1 MTLSDFEFSID
12 EKAYLHDQLNRVA
25 RTFALLPQFLDAT
38 LGAIMSTAYLVCRVV
53 DNIEDCN
60 QPFAWKQA
68 RFNEARLLLH
78 TPDRI
83 EEVLVTWT
91 YLDWI
96 GLNPDETALMQV
108 EKGQMLWEIY
118 GQIPDQ
124 YRKIICRWVNEMA
137 NGMENTLNP
146 AMAPRVIRE
155 GNLLI
160 LSELEDYNT
169 YCYYVAG
176 TVGHLQTELLQAFYH
191 FSDEVID
198 ALRKYSVSFGLGLQ
212 KTNIIKDFLEDLN
225 RGMVYIPYAWLIE
238 IKKRP
243 LSAEGATLNW
253 IKHVLMDVK
262 VVLDEAVEYISSLP
276 YKVKGVRQTT
286 LMCILPA
293 YQTILLAADRSTM
306 LFTHKHHIKISKQ
319 VLAACFE
326 DAISFSADNQ
336 LLKQYRDQMHE
347 KIKVLLG
354 ESQHLSTKPIKPL
367 NV

>member
-1 MTLSDFEFSID
+1 MILLDFEFTVD
-12 EKAYLHDQLNRVA
+12 ERAYLHDQLNRVA
-25 RTFALLPQFLDAT
+25 RTFALLPQFLDMT
-38 LGAIMSTAYLVCRVV
+38 LGSIMTTAYLVCRVV
-53 DNIEDCN
+53 DNIEDCD

-68 RFNEARLLLH
+68 RFNEVRSLLH
-78 TPDRI
+78 TPERK
-83 EEVLVTWT
+83 EEVLGVWT
-91 YLDWI
+91 QLDWL
-96 GLNPDETALMQV
+96 GLTPDETALMRV

-118 GQIPDQ
+118 SQIPDQ
-124 YRKIICRWVNEMA
+124 YRTVICRWANEMA

-146 AMAPRVIRE
+146 AVAPRVISE

-176 TVGHLQTELLQAFYH
+176 TVGHLQTELLQAYYH
-191 FSDEVID
+191 FSDEVFD

-238 IKKRP
+238 IQKSP

-262 VVLDEAVEYISSLP
+262 GVLDEAVEYISSLP
-276 YKVKGVRQTT
+276 YKVRGVRQTT
-286 LMCILPA
+286 LMCLLPA
-293 YQTILLAADRSTM
+293 YQTILLAADRSKM
-306 LFTHKHHIKISKQ
+306 LFTNKHHIKISKQ
-319 VLAACFE
+319 VLATCFE

-336 LLKQYRDQMHE
+336 LLKQHRDQMHE
-347 KIKVLLG
+347 QIKMLLG
-354 ESQHLSTKPIKPL
+354 ESQHLSTKTIKPS